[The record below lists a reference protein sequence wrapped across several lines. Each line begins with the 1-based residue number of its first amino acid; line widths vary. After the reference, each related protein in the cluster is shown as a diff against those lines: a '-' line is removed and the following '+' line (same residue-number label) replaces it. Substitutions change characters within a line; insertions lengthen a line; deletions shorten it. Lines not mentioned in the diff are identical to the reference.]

1 MQMTLGLIRER
12 KNPPDQRAVLSP
24 SQCTDLLHHY
34 PSLRILVEPSEI
46 RAFANQDYVDAG
58 CQLTDQLSDADWLLG
73 VKEVPVDHLHP
84 GKTHF
89 FFSHTYKRQPS
100 NRDLLKACVDKGV
113 RLIDWEL
120 LKHNHDRVIGFGVY
134 AGLVGA
140 YEALRGYGMKRK
152 EFDLSPA
159 LKLGTVSELKRSL
172 QATNTSLRAAITGSG
187 RVASGARDMLLA
199 AGLKEVSPEAY
210 LSNEQ
215 AACFTVLPASA
226 YVQRSSDGGFNK
238 GEFYQRPDLYR
249 NNFLR
254 FARCTDLYLACHYW
268 KDGSPPFFTAE
279 DACHPD
285 FNIQFVGDISC
296 DIDGPVACTLRP
308 STADSP
314 FYGWNPQKHQET
326 DLLAKGSIGV
336 LAVDNLPSQV
346 PMDATEGFGKAFIEQ
361 VLKPHLRGEGEDM
374 LWQASE
380 CANGSLTNKFKHL
393 AGYMQAMD
401 LQDYPV
407 SQWESLILQSI
418 QGVRD
423 SLETLANQGDEPTFR
438 NTVLAMEQMGH
449 VLDQHT
455 SVLFNANSACTTPE
469 IQRITQAVSA
479 PLSELGNDIMSHPK
493 LFHRMDAVMQSEH
506 GLGGEDLM
514 LLKRSHSSF
523 VRNGAL
529 LPKEKQA
536 QLKTLSA
543 ALAKA
548 TLTYSEQVLADSE
561 SWFMAVTEAEL
572 EGLPESA
579 KTTAAQ
585 AALDRNLDASH
596 AITLDAPTYVA
607 VMTYAKDGNLRE
619 QLYRAFA
626 MRCNRG
632 DGNDNNALMAEIA
645 NLRMQRA
652 QLLGYDS
659 HADYVLEDRMAK
671 NPATVHGFLANLLDV
686 AMPEARKEW
695 SDLQT
700 FAARSLELPEMQR
713 WDLAFVSEQ
722 YKQDQLELDS
732 EALKV
737 YFPLNQVL
745 EGAFKVANQLHGLT
759 FVHEADNPSYHEDV
773 DCYEVWNAQ
782 GDFVAHLMADW
793 HPRKGKRN
801 GAWMTSYRTA
811 YRENNQEHKPVI
823 SMVCNFSKSHGD
835 EPALLTF
842 REVTTLFHEFG
853 HALHGLMGEGSHA
866 SLTGT
871 HVLWDFVEL
880 PSQIME
886 NWCYQPEALVLFAKH
901 YLTGEPLPDSEV
913 KKIVKAATFLEG
925 MATVRQ
931 LSLGFLDLAW
941 HHRSQPVTDGKALEA
956 ESMETFNL
964 WNSPAIGMTS
974 TAFSHIFAGGY
985 SSGYYAYK
993 WAEVLDADA
1002 FEAFVEAGIFDPDV
1016 ADRFGQLLKAGGN
1029 VDPDVLYRQFRGR
1042 DPHVNA
1048 LLKRAGLM
1056 TDHG

>member
-1 MQMTLGLIRER
+1 
-12 KNPPDQRAVLSP
+12 
-24 SQCTDLLHHY
+24 
-34 PSLRILVEPSEI
+34 
-46 RAFANQDYVDAG
+46 
-58 CQLTDQLSDADWLLG
+58 
-73 VKEVPVDHLHP
+73 
-84 GKTHF
+84 
-89 FFSHTYKRQPS
+89 
-100 NRDLLKACVDKGV
+100 
-113 RLIDWEL
+113 
-120 LKHNHDRVIGFGVY
+120 
-134 AGLVGA
+134 
-140 YEALRGYGMKRK
+140 
-152 EFDLSPA
+152 
-159 LKLGTVSELKRSL
+159 
-172 QATNTSLRAAITGSG
+172 
-187 RVASGARDMLLA
+187 
-199 AGLKEVSPEAY
+199 
-210 LSNEQ
+210 
-215 AACFTVLPASA
+215 
-226 YVQRSSDGGFNK
+226 
-238 GEFYQRPDLYR
+238 
-249 NNFLR
+249 
-254 FARCTDLYLACHYW
+254 
-268 KDGSPPFFTAE
+268 
-279 DACHPD
+279 
-285 FNIQFVGDISC
+285 
-296 DIDGPVACTLRP
+296 
-308 STADSP
+308 
-314 FYGWNPQKHQET
+314 
-326 DLLAKGSIGV
+326 
-336 LAVDNLPSQV
+336 
-346 PMDATEGFGKAFIEQ
+346 
-361 VLKPHLRGEGEDM
+361 
-374 LWQASE
+374 
-380 CANGSLTNKFKHL
+380 
-393 AGYMQAMD
+393 
-401 LQDYPV
+401 
-407 SQWESLILQSI
+407 
-418 QGVRD
+418 
-423 SLETLANQGDEPTFR
+423 
-438 NTVLAMEQMGH
+438 
-449 VLDQHT
+449 
-455 SVLFNANSACTTPE
+455 
-469 IQRITQAVSA
+469 
-479 PLSELGNDIMSHPK
+479 
-493 LFHRMDAVMQSEH
+493 
-506 GLGGEDLM
+506 
-514 LLKRSHSSF
+514 
-523 VRNGAL
+523 
-529 LPKEKQA
+529 
-536 QLKTLSA
+536 
-543 ALAKA
+543 
-548 TLTYSEQVLADSE
+548 
-561 SWFMAVTEAEL
+561 
-572 EGLPESA
+572 
-579 KTTAAQ
+579 
-585 AALDRNLDASH
+585 
-596 AITLDAPTYVA
+596 
-607 VMTYAKDGNLRE
+607 
-619 QLYRAFA
+619 
-626 MRCNRG
+626 
-632 DGNDNNALMAEIA
+632 
-645 NLRMQRA
+645 
-652 QLLGYDS
+652 
-659 HADYVLEDRMAK
+659 
-671 NPATVHGFLANLLDV
+671 NLLDV

-964 WNSPAIGMTS
+964 WNSPAIGMMS